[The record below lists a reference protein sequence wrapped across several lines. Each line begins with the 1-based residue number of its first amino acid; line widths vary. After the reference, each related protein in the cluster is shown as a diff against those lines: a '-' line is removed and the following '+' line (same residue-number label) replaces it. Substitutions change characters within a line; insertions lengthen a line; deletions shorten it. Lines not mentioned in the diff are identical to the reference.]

1 MNLIC
6 KSNRVKACDSVIAR
20 VHFSEQP
27 DPTSEN
33 LRMTCRNN
41 RNLEMLMNYM
51 NTMDLEARE
60 LLNDNAVVSR
70 ILLQDEGE
78 IIIIEG
84 KHVAVDKNNNRVN
97 RGFDYNTPIW
107 LVGEYA

>member
-1 MNLIC
+1 
-6 KSNRVKACDSVIAR
+6 
-20 VHFSEQP
+20 
-27 DPTSEN
+27 
-33 LRMTCRNN
+33 
-41 RNLEMLMNYM
+41 MNY
-51 NTMDLEARE
+51 TSLIDLEARE
-60 LLNDNAVVSR
+60 PLNDNAVVSR
-70 ILLQDEGE
+70 SLLQDEGE

>member
-1 MNLIC
+1 M
-6 KSNRVKACDSVIAR
+6 IAR
-20 VHFSEQP
+20 GHFSEQP

-70 ILLQDEGE
+70 IVLQDEGE

>member
-1 MNLIC
+1 MT
-6 KSNRVKACDSVIAR
+6 AC

-33 LRMTCRNN
+33 LRIIYCTGWY
-41 RNLEMLMNYM
+41 LEMAMNHM
-51 NTMDLEARE
+51 STMDLEFKE
-60 LLNDNAVVSR
+60 TLNDNAVVNG
-70 ILLQDEGE
+70 ILVRDEGD

-84 KHVAVDKNNNRVN
+84 KHVAVDKNNNRFN
-97 RGFDYNTPIW
+97 KSFDYNTPIW

>member
-1 MNLIC
+1 MN
-6 KSNRVKACDSVIAR
+6 
-20 VHFSEQP
+20 H
-27 DPTSEN
+27 
-33 LRMTCRNN
+33 
-41 RNLEMLMNYM
+41 M

-60 LLNDNAVVSR
+60 QLNGNTVVSR

-84 KHVAVDKNNNRVN
+84 RHVAVDKNNNRVD
-97 RGFDYNTPIW
+97 RSFDYNTPIW

>member
-1 MNLIC
+1 
-6 KSNRVKACDSVIAR
+6 
-20 VHFSEQP
+20 
-27 DPTSEN
+27 
-33 LRMTCRNN
+33 
-41 RNLEMLMNYM
+41 MNYM

-60 LLNDNAVVSR
+60 LLKDNAVVSR

>member
-1 MNLIC
+1 MT
-6 KSNRVKACDSVIAR
+6 AY

-27 DPTSEN
+27 DPTIEN
-33 LRMTCRNN
+33 LRIKLKKS

-51 NTMDLEARE
+51 NLMDLEARE
-60 LLNDNAVVSR
+60 PLNDNTVVSR

-84 KHVAVDKNNNRVN
+84 KHVAVDKNNNRVKKS
-97 RGFDYNTPIW
+97 FAYNTPIW
-107 LVGEYA
+107 MVGEYA

>member
-1 MNLIC
+1 MIT
-6 KSNRVKACDSVIAR
+6 RG
-20 VHFSEQP
+20 HFSEQP

>member
-1 MNLIC
+1 MNHMN
-6 KSNRVKACDSVIAR
+6 SM
-20 VHFSEQP
+20 E
-27 DPTSEN
+27 
-33 LRMTCRNN
+33 
-41 RNLEMLMNYM
+41 LEF
-51 NTMDLEARE
+51 RE
-60 LLNDNAVVSR
+60 PLNDNAVVSR

-97 RGFDYNTPIW
+97 RSFDYNTPIW

>member
-1 MNLIC
+1 
-6 KSNRVKACDSVIAR
+6 
-20 VHFSEQP
+20 
-27 DPTSEN
+27 
-33 LRMTCRNN
+33 
-41 RNLEMLMNYM
+41 MNYI
-51 NTMDLEARE
+51 NTMDLEDRE
-60 LLNDNAVVSR
+60 PLSDNAVASR

-97 RGFDYNTPIW
+97 RSFDYNTPIW

>member
-1 MNLIC
+1 MNHMN
-6 KSNRVKACDSVIAR
+6 SM
-20 VHFSEQP
+20 E
-27 DPTSEN
+27 
-33 LRMTCRNN
+33 
-41 RNLEMLMNYM
+41 LEF
-51 NTMDLEARE
+51 RE
-60 LLNDNAVVSR
+60 PLNDNAVVSR

>member
-1 MNLIC
+1 M
-6 KSNRVKACDSVIAR
+6 IAR
-20 VHFSEQP
+20 GHFSEQP
-27 DPTSEN
+27 DPTSQN

-51 NTMDLEARE
+51 NTMDLEAGE
-60 LLNDNAVVSR
+60 PLNDNAVVSR